1 VKAFTYGLRI
11 GKYEIRE
18 ELGHGGYGIVY
29 RARDT
34 ELDRDL
40 AMKFLRT
47 EYVSR
52 VPVMQRFL
60 QEARSAAKIVHPGI
74 VTVYECGHVENT
86 ESVAD
91 GSVYIAMEL
100 LSGENLADRLAKG
113 RLSIEAV
120 MELGGQLAAA
130 LEAAHSR
137 GIVHR
142 DLKPDNVILVMDP
155 SVPGGE
161 RVKILDFGI
170 AKLNDADLGNEVTG
184 VHTHSMMMLGTPRYM
199 SPEQC
204 KSSASVDHRSDIYT
218 LGCMLYQMLCG
229 QSPYD
234 GDAGELIAKHQ
245 LAAVP
250 RPRALRPEVSAYL
263 DVLVT
268 TMLAKD
274 PADRPQSMERVREA
288 IAACARGERWAR
300 GITAMT
306 EADDNKTTT
315 TLRGAARALQAA
327 PGRARGAWWFA
338 AGAAA
343 VAIAIVPVLVI
354 GRRGASSTTAPSDAA
369 VVAPVAIVKP
379 APVDA
384 LAFDRSAKEL
394 DCRQFAAARQWDEL
408 LLCADELARGVP
420 TGDPVVRELTT
431 MGVIE
436 ARNATYMVKVEDA
449 VTAKDL
455 TEAYRWLDRIDDESV
470 YKEPAADAIDQL
482 ARTSPRAAAEVA
494 PRSCNADKLA
504 QRAQQAITLGQYT
517 SALAL
522 LEGSLRCRLDPSL
535 YRVALLAACN
545 AGNAAKAKLYFG
557 KLTRAQQPAMAQ
569 LCLRNEISLP

>member
-1 VKAFTYGLRI
+1 MKAFTYGLRI

-40 AMKFLRT
+40 AMKFLRA

-52 VPVMQRFL
+52 VPVLHRFL

-74 VTVYECGHVENT
+74 VTVYECGHVEDP
-86 ESVAD
+86 SSAAD

-100 LSGENLADRLAKG
+100 LAGGSLGDRLAKG
-113 RLSIEAV
+113 RLAIETA
-120 MELGGQLAAA
+120 MELAGQLAAA
-130 LEAAHSR
+130 LEAAHNS

-142 DLKPDNVILVMDP
+142 DLKPDNVILVLDA
-155 SVPGGE
+155 SLPGGE

-204 KSSASVDHRSDIYT
+204 RSSAKVDHRSDIYT
-218 LGCMLYQMLCG
+218 LGCILYEMLCG
-229 QSPYD
+229 QSPYE

-300 GITAMT
+300 GLTQAA
-306 EADDNKTTT
+306 EDPPEPPDT
-315 TLRGAARALQAA
+315 TLGGAAGAVDTRRSRAQ
-327 PGRARGAWWFA
+327 RAWWFA

-343 VAIAIVPVLVI
+343 VAAVLVPVWLI
-354 GRRGASSTTAPSDAA
+354 ARGPAHSVAALPDAHVAA
-369 VVAPVAIVKP
+369 VIAPPP
-379 APVDA
+379 APA
-384 LAFDRSAKEL
+384 PMPTSADRTAKEL
-394 DCRQFAAARQWDEL
+394 ACRKFAGARQWDEL
-408 LLCADELARGVP
+408 LLCADELARSVP
-420 TGDPVVRELTT
+420 AGDPVVRELTT

-436 ARNATYMVKVEDA
+436 ARNATYMVKVQDQ

-470 YKEPAADAIDQL
+470 YKEQAADEIDRL
-482 ARTSPRAAAEVA
+482 ARTSPHAATVAVRA
-494 PRSCNADKLA
+494 CNADKLA

-522 LEGSLRCRLDPSL
+522 LEGSLRCRPDPSL

-545 AGNAAKAKLYFG
+545 AGNATKAKAYFAR
-557 KLTRAQQPAMAQ
+557 LTRPQQPAMAQ
-569 LCLRNEISLP
+569 LCLRNAIALP